1 MNILAGRNPVDRE
14 YEKTIRQLR
23 QEDVALDRT
32 MQDLSRRRSELQAL
46 KDQQLGS
53 LNRKMDEVLRWF
65 DEQLLEKRQAHDA
78 IQKKQQAAHETHERL
93 HMESIKKKLGD
104 QRLRLA
110 SEPVPTTFRQARQVA
125 PFVVRPHNE
134 VVKNDARRPAGH
146 A

>member
-1 MNILAGRNPVDRE
+1 MNILTGRTPVDRE
-14 YEKTIRQLR
+14 YEKSIRQLR

-65 DEQLLEKRQAHDA
+65 DEQLLEKRQLRDT
-78 IQKKQQAAHETHERL
+78 IQRKQQAAHETHERL

-110 SEPVPTTFRQARQVA
+110 SEPVSTTFRQQRQVA
-125 PFVVRPHNE
+125 PFVVRPHHE
-134 VVKNDARRPAGH
+134 VVKNDARQPAGH